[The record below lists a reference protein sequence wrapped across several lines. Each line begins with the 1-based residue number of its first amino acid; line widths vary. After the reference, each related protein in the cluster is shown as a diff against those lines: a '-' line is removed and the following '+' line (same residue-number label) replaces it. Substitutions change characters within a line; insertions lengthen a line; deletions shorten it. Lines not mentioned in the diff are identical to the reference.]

1 VFDHRKVDHPTDA
14 CTVEGASRIR
24 GTPRRLGRKRVLG
37 MADVELIKQMLEQY
51 TQHVTREA
59 VASK

>member
-1 VFDHRKVDHPTDA
+1 
-14 CTVEGASRIR
+14 
-24 GTPRRLGRKRVLG
+24 VLG

-51 TQHVTREA
+51 TQQVTGET